1 MVVAAI
7 LNVGAGVMQG
17 GSGTGIVDFF
27 HGFQVALMMTIMLNL
42 TQFVYWR
49 CKASRKGT
57 CLQVHT
63 PTFLMLLS
71 AIMTNF
77 QPMAILAVGSWKI
90 ICCACEDLGYTAEQG
105 CTGRTMPPWP
115 TALNPDGSQIFR
127 PCTGDGNWFWQG
139 THERCTGQV
148 LPIFPTAAAGW
159 AIQII
164 MTYGGFVVMFVSVMQ
179 ATQMHKK
186 VQAKWRSVRTSR

>member
-7 LNVGAGVMQG
+7 LNIGAGVMNG
-17 GSGTGIVDFF
+17 GAGSGIVDFF
-27 HGFQVALMMTIMLNL
+27 HGLQVAIMMAIMLNL
-42 TQFVYWR
+42 VQFVYWR

-63 PTFLMLLS
+63 PTLLMFLS

-77 QPMAILAVGSWKI
+77 QPMTILAIGSWKI
-90 ICCACEDLGYTAEQG
+90 MCCSCEDLGYDAT
-105 CTGRTMPPWP
+105 CTSTGRSMPPWP
-115 TALNPDGSQIFR
+115 TALNPDGSQIMR
-127 PCTGDGNWFWQG
+127 QCSADGNWIWTG
-139 THERCTGQV
+139 THDRCTGAS

-159 AIQII
+159 VIQVV

-186 VQAKWRSVRTSR
+186 VQAKWRSIRTSR